1 MSPPVT
7 TLTLLLHLAVS
18 AAPYLGLTQ
27 GDHGCDRDVKETGD
41 ACFFFADML
50 VLDAFHW
57 HEIPAGTGFQ
67 D

>member
-1 MSPPVT
+1 MAELVKIEKGLSSPVT

-41 ACFFFADML
+41 AFFFCKHACPGCFSL
-50 VLDAFHW
+50 A
-57 HEIPAGTGFQ
+57 
-67 D
+67 